1 MEQIE
6 HSWAEYRTRL
16 KSYIARRMRDSSNVE
31 DLLQDVFL
39 KASEKI
45 HTVKS
50 QGSIPGWL
58 YRIAAH
64 TIADHYRAQRRF
76 EEIPDDL
83 SLPEAERNYVVE
95 LAECIRPFIATLPER
110 YREAITLSE
119 IDGLPQREVAER
131 LGISLSGAK
140 SRVQR
145 GREKLRQRVLEC
157 CDVQIGRDGI
167 LGYEPRSATCG
178 CN

>member
-1 MEQIE
+1 
-6 HSWAEYRTRL
+6 
-16 KSYIARRMRDSSNVE
+16 MRDSSNVE
-31 DLLQDVFL
+31 DLLHDVFL

-58 YRIAAH
+58 YRIASN
-64 TIADHYRAQRRF
+64 TIADHYRAQQRF

-83 SLPEAERNYVVE
+83 SLPEADRNYVVE
-95 LAECIRPFIATLPER
+95 LAECIRPFIATLPEG

-131 LGISLSGAK
+131 LGISHSGAK

-145 GREKLRQRVLEC
+145 AREQLRQRVLEC

-167 LGYEPRSATCG
+167 LGYEPRGTACG